1 MKLREFYE
9 SGLTF
14 SIEEIAR
21 DEELATNIQIVL
33 IWIHALESTPG
44 GADGKFGPIS
54 TAALSEF
61 QTLTRVGTVGT
72 LDKATAKALI
82 ETSPEK
88 YEALIPTGVVAPS
101 NDQAGRIIK
110 YMVAKG
116 YNISRQPGTYN
127 IVYVE
132 GVELDGTLNGD
143 GLNSFND
150 LRLVIQINDMGK
162 PVIVDKWVATTEPG
176 SFWTNNPMNPG
187 GAARI
192 KFGQY
197 KAWNV
202 GAHITKST
210 NQWPALVQVRNVT
223 VHRDFNQDGF
233 RTGDKLDTGL
243 FGINQ
248 HHANDSSRN
257 DIGRWGAGCLV
268 GRTEFG
274 HNQFMDI
281 IMKDKRYKANKEY
294 LFETTIIPGD
304 DLNKMFPI

>member
-9 SGLTF
+9 AGLTY

-33 IWIHALESTPG
+33 IWIHALESTSG

-88 YEALIPTGVVAPS
+88 YEALIPTGVVAPG

-116 YNISRQPGTYN
+116 YNISRQLDTYN

-132 GVELDGTLNGD
+132 GVDLDGTLNGD
-143 GLNSFND
+143 ELNSFND
-150 LRLVIQINDMGK
+150 LRLVIQINAMGK

-176 SFWTNNPMNPG
+176 SYWTNNPENSG
-187 GAARI
+187 GVARI

-197 KAWNV
+197 KAWRV
-202 GAHITKST
+202 GYHKK
-210 NQWPALVQVRNVT
+210 QWPALKQFEIVP
-223 VHRDFNQDGF
+223 VHRDLNKDGF
-233 RTGDKLDTGL
+233 RTGDKIDTSKI

-248 HHANDSSRN
+248 HHANDADRN
-257 DIGRWGAGCLV
+257 DIGLWSAGCLV
-268 GRTEFG
+268 GRSEFG
-274 HNQFMDI
+274 HNQFMNI